1 MHCTKSCGRCLGAR
15 IFIGSAHVKVWIGL
29 DLPASDDFCK
39 TEKIQKKLQRF
50 LPKLRYILW
59 GEQKHPRSRC
69 LFRIGCRNLGK
80 IAGFV
85 AEISSIPTKVLWQVQ
100 KKTRRW
106 TQNCGVRW
114 YNFDPR
120 ASFWMAMLQTLPC
133 FMCFVFQSNWNSH
146 FGAYLWSFWCW
157 KRVLK
162 SKTSICKVLQ
172 IFKSV
177 FLEEQK
183 TDPAEFSGS
192 FPETFK
198 RNSQLGVGSQKISF
212 ASVKIHDVFQ
222 PNFW

>member
-69 LFRIGCRNLGK
+69 IFRIGCRNLGK

-85 AEISSIPTKVLWQVQ
+85 AEISSIPTKVLWQWPVPWRRDWISSFGVLVVHLIDPQ
-100 KKTRRW
+100 ETLLIGSAKKTRRW

-120 ASFWMAMLQTLPC
+120 ASFWMAMLKTLPC

-162 SKTSICKVLQ
+162 SKTDR
-172 IFKSV
+172 KSV
-177 FLEEQK
+177 
-183 TDPAEFSGS
+183 
-192 FPETFK
+192 
-198 RNSQLGVGSQKISF
+198 V
-212 ASVKIHDVFQ
+212 
-222 PNFW
+222 